1 MVSTLVRLRDFAES
15 GAAAIIPKTAT
26 VGIAR
31 AQVALGTNTLVS
43 DRETLTTIVNG
54 EATLAMDPSTVYRV
68 RLPSTEGFR
77 RKVYLR
83 TTTADLSLADLYRS
97 HQIDPA
103 TLQPVTEVPSVLEAL
118 NGLQDQIDAIGTGG
132 GVGGAGIALDTDGAP
147 YFTVGAAT
155 VIQLDTDG
163 VPYITV

>member
-31 AQVALGTNTLVS
+31 AQVALGTSTLVS

-54 EATLAMDPSTVYRV
+54 EVTLTMDPTTVYRV
-68 RLPSTEGFR
+68 RLPTTEGFR

-83 TTTADLSLADLYRS
+83 TTTADLSLAELYRA
-97 HQIDPA
+97 HQIDPS
-103 TLQPVTEVPSVLEAL
+103 TLGPVNEVPTVLDVL
-118 NGLQDQIDAIGTGG
+118 NHLQEQIDAIGPGTGG
-132 GVGGAGIALDTDGAP
+132 SGIALDTDGAP
-147 YFTVGAAT
+147 YFTVGAGTA
-155 VIQLDTDG
+155 IQLDTDG
-163 VPYITV
+163 APYFTV